1 MAQSTKEEKINIKK
15 LYGFECISSKEDF
28 LKKYKIDLEKG
39 LSNEQVEN
47 RLSTYGKNEMKQKK
61 QKKWYNYLL
70 DSLLSPFNIIL
81 MGITI
86 ILIYTDIILTSPPSY
101 ANIIVILV
109 LVLASTLLEFF
120 EVYNSNKAAEKLKD
134 LVATTCTV
142 IRNETKIKIP
152 LNEIT
157 IGDVILLSAGDII
170 PADVRILEAKDLY
183 ITQSSL
189 TGESDSVKKSS
200 STELSSIDEI
210 ESITDLDTI
219 CFMGTNVTS
228 GSGKAIVIK
237 TGDST
242 YFGKVANTIT
252 SGKPITS
259 FQKGINNLSKLL
271 IRFMLILIP
280 ITFLLN
286 NAKHG
291 SLTAFTFSVAIA
303 IGITPLLL
311 PVILSS
317 SLSKGAVKMS
327 KKKTIVK
334 RLDSIQSFGSMNI
347 LCTDK
352 TGTLTEDNIVLEKYL
367 DIKGNEDKKILEYV
381 FLNSYFQTGLK
392 GNIDEAVIKR
402 AEKEEINVIA
412 SKYKKIDEIPFD
424 FSRRRL
430 SVIVSDGTSK
440 KLITKGAI
448 EEILSVCTT
457 VNYKDTISPITSD
470 IKNNIL
476 SISKN
481 LNIQGMRVIGV
492 CQKTDIENISEFS
505 VKDESKM
512 TFLGFIGFLDPPKE
526 SAKSAIE
533 RLNSY
538 GIRVM
543 VLTGDNEYVTR
554 AICEKV
560 NISTKRILTG
570 NKVDK
575 LSDMALLRLLR
586 STNVLAKLSPI
597 QKARIVRLLRES
609 GNIVGYMGDGIN
621 DAPSL
626 TNAEVGISVDTAVD
640 IAKETADI
648 ILLEK
653 DLHVLV
659 DGVVEGRKTFG
670 NLLKYIK
677 MAVSFNFGEV
687 LSVLIASILLPF
699 IPITPIQL
707 LVQSLLYDFGQLS
720 LPLDHVDK
728 EYLEKPRRWNLTS
741 IKNFMLFMGPTSS
754 IFDLLVFSILWY
766 GFKLRAPDVALFQ
779 TIWFSY
785 GVVSNLVGLHVI
797 RTSKIPFFQSHA
809 SKSVYLSS
817 IILSIVA
824 LIIPFTFI
832 GNFIGLVALP
842 LKYIALIITIP
853 ILYCF
858 LALFVKKLYIKKYG
872 EWI

>member
-134 LVATTCTV
+134 LVATTCIV

-170 PADVRILEAKDLY
+170 PADVRVLEAKDLY

-252 SGKPITS
+252 SGKPINS